1 MQTRMAARLEQARS
15 GGASPA
21 ILGTRLLWLPPVLL
35 SLWCFYPI
43 TGNYF
48 FGDDLYNLY
57 EIVNRGVVEYL
68 VKPYGG
74 HLLAA
79 RNVVYFLCFTLF
91 GTNPEPYF
99 WVVLL
104 THAFNVW
111 LVFRILTLVAGPW
124 LACVGATLWG
134 TAPVD
139 EGALGWFSVYG
150 QVLATA
156 FILWVLHRLVQV
168 AGGATFGPAG
178 AWRWAGLLFLASV
191 SFGTGIGAALAFP
204 FVALVL
210 LPPVPGRLRI
220 LVALSVVAL
229 SIPLLYVASHWLA
242 ELYQAPSTGEL
253 GSPLGP
259 WMLWH
264 FGWPL
269 TVKLISYG
277 ATILLLGPFRYPMP
291 YPDPSFEDVPTLA
304 IVAGLAALALGSA
317 AHRRR
322 LIAMLGFAVAC
333 YGIIAAGRA
342 PFFLLFGNNIV
353 TSARYHYLATVP
365 LCVAV
370 FVTIAVLARSRAQ
383 PPIPAGG
390 DGAPPA
396 TGGWRWPVLV
406 AALAVIVAPHA
417 LGARPIDHHD
427 RERAAAAKAVASIQQ
442 QIDAAPPGAD
452 VYINNQRFD
461 GVGPMMIQ
469 RPDLFPG
476 LAAIFAIY
484 FPEIVV
490 DGKRVLFV
498 IWKPDT
504 LAAAERGRKTTWFV
518 IHPSRL
524 PEGMKPQF
532 APSSG

>member
-1 MQTRMAARLEQARS
+1 MEPREPNALAGRGDPATPAA
-15 GGASPA
+15 
-21 ILGTRLLWLPPVLL
+21 RLLWLPPVLL
-35 SLWCFYPI
+35 SAWCFYPI
-43 TGNYF
+43 TANYF

-79 RNVVYFLCFTLF
+79 RNLVYYVCFRLF

-104 THAFNVW
+104 THLFNVL
-111 LVFRILTLVAGPW
+111 LVFRILSLLAGPR
-124 LACVGATLWG
+124 LGCVGATLWG

-156 FILWVLHRLVQV
+156 FILWVLYRLAQV
-168 AGGATFGPAG
+168 AAGATFGPTAPL
-178 AWRWAGLLFLASV
+178 RWAALLFLASL

-210 LPPVPGRLRI
+210 LPPSSGRRWVL
-220 LVALSVVAL
+220 LALFLIAF
-229 SIPLLYVASHWLA
+229 SIPVLYVASHWLA
-242 ELYQAPSTGEL
+242 ELYKAPSTGEL
-253 GSPLGP
+253 GGPLGVRL
-259 WMLWH
+259 LWH
-264 FGWPL
+264 FGWRL
-269 TVKLISYG
+269 TSMLASYG
-277 ATILLLGPFRYPMP
+277 VTSLLLGPFWYPLP
-291 YPDPSFEDVPTLA
+291 YPNPSFDVVPA
-304 IVAGLAALALGSA
+304 VAVVALLAALALGTA

-322 LIAMLGFAVAC
+322 LLAMLGLAVAS

-353 TSARYHYLATVP
+353 TSARYHYFATVP
-365 LCVAV
+365 LCIAL
-370 FVTIAVLARSRAQ
+370 FVTIAVFARWRPLPRRWQTPALA
-383 PPIPAGG
+383 
-390 DGAPPA
+390 
-396 TGGWRWPVLV
+396 

-417 LGARPIDHHD
+417 LGTPPIDHHD
-427 RERAAAAKAVASIQQ
+427 RERTAAAKAVASIQQ

-498 IWKPDT
+498 IWNPDT
-504 LAAAERGRKTTWFV
+504 LAAAERGRKTGWFV
-518 IHPSRL
+518 IHPSRR
-524 PEGMKPQF
+524 PAGDQPPVEPPADG
-532 APSSG
+532 APP